1 VTAMTI
7 QTNAAG
13 RQDVPAN
20 VPPVGAKPVPT
31 GARRR
36 TERMVPLRSAMPGV
50 QLVTLRH
57 SVPLR
62 LGALTTEDLTA
73 ESSQATKNATPQV
86 EHERVLETTAGKG
99 GDAR

>member
-1 VTAMTI
+1 VSV
-7 QTNAAG
+7 QTNA
-13 RQDVPAN
+13 PAPA
-20 VPPVGAKPVPT
+20 VRPAPLPAVARPA

-36 TERMVPLRSAMPGV
+36 TERMVMLRSATPGV

-62 LGALTTEDLTA
+62 LGALSAEDLTA
-73 ESSQATKNATPQV
+73 TPKV
-86 EHERVLETTAGKG
+86 EAAERVLETAAGKG

>member
-1 VTAMTI
+1 VSPMTV
-7 QTNAAG
+7 QPNLSA
-13 RQDVPAN
+13 RQA
-20 VPPVGAKPVPT
+20 

-36 TERMVPLRSAMPGV
+36 TERMVMLRSATPGV

-62 LGALTTEDLTA
+62 LGALSAEDLNQIDPA
-73 ESSQATKNATPQV
+73 KNATPKV
-86 EHERVLETTAGKG
+86 EAAERVLETTAGKG

>member
-1 VTAMTI
+1 MTAMTI
-7 QTNAAG
+7 RTNTPAVP
-13 RQDVPAN
+13 QDVPAD
-20 VPPVGAKPVPT
+20 VPPVGAKVVPA
-31 GARRR
+31 GSRRR

-62 LGALTTEDLTA
+62 LGALMAEDLT
-73 ESSQATKNATPQV
+73 KATPKV
-86 EHERVLETTAGKG
+86 ERERVLETTAGKG

>member
-1 VTAMTI
+1 MTVS
-7 QTNAAG
+7 TNVPAG
-13 RQDVPAN
+13 VPKDVPAN
-20 VPPVGAKPVPT
+20 VPPTGGRAVRPA

-62 LGALTTEDLTA
+62 LGALTIEDLSA
-73 ESSQATKNATPQV
+73 ESSQPSKNATPQV
-86 EHERVLETTAGKG
+86 ERERVLETTAGKG

>member
-1 VTAMTI
+1 MTV
-7 QTNAAG
+7 QTNLQANLAG
-13 RQDVPAN
+13 RPA
-20 VPPVGAKPVPT
+20 

-36 TERMVPLRSAMPGV
+36 TERMVMLRSATPGV

-62 LGALTTEDLTA
+62 LGALAVEDL
-73 ESSQATKNATPQV
+73 ATPKV
-86 EHERVLETTAGKG
+86 EDVERVLETTAGKG

>member
-1 VTAMTI
+1 M
-7 QTNAAG
+7 QTNLPAS
-13 RQDVPAN
+13 VPSSAR
-20 VPPVGAKPVPT
+20 PM

-36 TERMVPLRSAMPGV
+36 TERMVMLRSATPGL

-62 LGALTTEDLTA
+62 LGALTAEDL
-73 ESSQATKNATPQV
+73 SVNATPKV
-86 EHERVLETTAGKG
+86 EAAERVLETSAGKG

>member
-1 VTAMTI
+1 VSDMTV
-7 QTNAAG
+7 QTNLQGNLAG
-13 RQDVPAN
+13 RPA
-20 VPPVGAKPVPT
+20 

-36 TERMVPLRSAMPGV
+36 TERMVMLRSATPGV

-62 LGALTTEDLTA
+62 LGALTTEDL
-73 ESSQATKNATPQV
+73 KNLAATPKV
-86 EHERVLETTAGKG
+86 DDAERVLETTAGKG

>member
-1 VTAMTI
+1 MSDMTVG
-7 QTNAAG
+7 TNLQANLAG
-13 RQDVPAN
+13 RPA
-20 VPPVGAKPVPT
+20 

-36 TERMVPLRSAMPGV
+36 TERMVMLRSATPGV

-62 LGALTTEDLTA
+62 LCALTTEDLHQLDSVKA
-73 ESSQATKNATPQV
+73 ATPKV
-86 EHERVLETTAGKG
+86 ENAERVLETTAGKG

>member
-1 VTAMTI
+1 MATRTNTTAV
-7 QTNAAG
+7 Q
-13 RQDVPAN
+13 QDVPRGGRA
-20 VPPVGAKPVPT
+20 VPAGS
-31 GARRR
+31 RRR

-62 LGALTTEDLTA
+62 LAPLTTEDLTA
-73 ESSQATKNATPQV
+73 ATKTKTKQATPKV